1 MRFARARFVPHPS
14 SPQVI
19 NFLDARVQELEAQC
33 KALRGSVVKADETLL
48 AERSGAHEQVQMLKD
63 TLAHEKQMGAESEAE
78 FKNQRR
84 LLVREVR
91 MLRAQL
97 ARLQGFNSG

>member
-1 MRFARARFVPHPS
+1 MPRS
-14 SPQVI
+14 
-19 NFLDARVQELEAQC
+19 
-33 KALRGSVVKADETLL
+33 

>member
-1 MRFARARFVPHPS
+1 
-14 SPQVI
+14 
-19 NFLDARVQELEAQC
+19 
-33 KALRGSVVKADETLL
+33 
-48 AERSGAHEQVQMLKD
+48 MLKD

-97 ARLQGFNSG
+97 VRLQGFNSG